1 MKDTLK
7 RALKMALLMIP
18 FAAIGGYFTGTYAF
32 ASYDDEMQKLLLEQI
47 GSAQILAIITMV
59 QSVMYAVFCTVVG
72 YILAEKTGLLKSM
85 KIEKKKLLVTIVA
98 GLVCGVIFAADYWL
112 FSESIPQ
119 VAASYRTGVTFNN
132 ADTWISSILY
142 GGIVEELMLRFFL
155 MSLVAWIIWKLFFK
169 KYTKEEIPV
178 KVFVI
183 ANILCAVVFA
193 AGHLPAT
200 LITFGELTAIIVFRC
215 FLMNGLFGVVFGE
228 LYRRSGIQ
236 YAMTGHMVTHIISKL
251 IWLIFL

>member
-1 MKDTLK
+1 MKETLK
-7 RALKMALLMIP
+7 KALKIALIMVP

-47 GSAQILAIITMV
+47 GSAQLLAVITMI
-59 QSVMYAVFCTVVG
+59 QSVMYTVFCTVIG
-72 YILAEKTGLLKSM
+72 YILAENTGLLKSF
-85 KIEKKKLLVTIVA
+85 KIEKNKMLQTVVA
-98 GLVCGVIFAADYWL
+98 GLVCGIVFAADYWL
-112 FSESIPQ
+112 FGKSIPQ
-119 VAASYRTGVTFNN
+119 VATSYGTGVTFNN
-132 ADTWISSILY
+132 ADTWIASVLY

-169 KYTKEEIPV
+169 KCAKEDIPV

-215 FLMNGLFGVVFGE
+215 FLMNGLFGAVYGE
-228 LYRRSGIQ
+228 LYRRYGIQ
-236 YAMTGHMVTHIISKL
+236 YAMAGHMVTHVISKL
-251 IWLIFL
+251 IWLVFL